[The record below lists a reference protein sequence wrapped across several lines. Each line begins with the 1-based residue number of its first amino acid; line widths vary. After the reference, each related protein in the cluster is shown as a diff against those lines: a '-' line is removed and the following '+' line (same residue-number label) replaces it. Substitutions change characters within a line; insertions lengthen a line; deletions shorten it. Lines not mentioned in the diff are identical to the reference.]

1 MRLALLSDIHGN
13 LEALGAV
20 VGEGRARGVD
30 AWVCL
35 GDIVGYGANPQAC
48 LHAVQEL
55 TDEVVLGNHDAAAIG
70 QTDLANFNPHA
81 RRAAEWTAEQLGESE
96 RRYLAS
102 LPFVL
107 QRDDAFFVH
116 AEPHQPSRWGYVHD
130 RAEAKKALDA
140 IEQRFCFVG
149 HSHCPFVCIER
160 DGGVELLPKGP
171 QPIQPRSRYLANIGS
186 VGQPRDG
193 DAQACFAL
201 WDQAAE
207 TLELVRCPYD
217 ITTTQHK
224 IITAGLPPAL
234 AERLALG
241 H

>member
-20 VGEGRARGVD
+20 VCEGRARGVD

-35 GDIVGYGANPQAC
+35 GDIVGYGANPKAC

-55 TDEVVLGNHDAAAIG
+55 SDEVVLGNHDAAAIG
-70 QTDLANFNPHA
+70 QTDLAYLNPYA

-116 AEPHQPSRWGYVHD
+116 AEPHHPSRWGYVHN
-130 RAEAKKALDA
+130 RAEAKN
-140 IEQRFCFVG
+140 
-149 HSHCPFVCIER
+149 
-160 DGGVELLPKGP
+160 
-171 QPIQPRSRYLANIGS
+171 PRR
-186 VGQPRDG
+186 
-193 DAQACFAL
+193 
-201 WDQAAE
+201 
-207 TLELVRCPYD
+207 
-217 ITTTQHK
+217 H
-224 IITAGLPPAL
+224 
-234 AERLALG
+234 
-241 H
+241 

>member
-1 MRLALLSDIHGN
+1 MPSSLACSTALCVKRDSSFKRPPCHTPPCYRTSTGIF
-13 LEALGAV
+13 EALGAV
-20 VGEGRARGVD
+20 VGEGRARGFDGLVY
-30 AWVCL
+30 L
-35 GDIVGYGANPQAC
+35 GYIVGYGANPQAS
-48 LHAVQEL
+48 LHPVQEL

-70 QTDLANFNPHA
+70 QTDLAYFNPDA

-96 RRYLAS
+96 RLYLAS

-116 AEPHQPSRWGYVHD
+116 DP
-130 RAEAKKALDA
+130 AEAKKALDA

-160 DGGVELLPKGP
+160 DGGLELLPKGP
-171 QPIQPRSRYLANIGS
+171 QPIQPLSRYLANIGS

-201 WDQAAE
+201 WD
-207 TLELVRCPYD
+207 
-217 ITTTQHK
+217 
-224 IITAGLPPAL
+224 
-234 AERLALG
+234 
-241 H
+241 

>member
-1 MRLALLSDIHGN
+1 LPCAALLSDIHGN

-20 VGEGRARGVD
+20 VGEGRARGFD
-30 AWVCL
+30 ALVYL
-35 GDIVGYGANPQAC
+35 GYIVGYGANPQAS
-48 LHAVQEL
+48 LHPVQEL

-70 QTDLANFNPHA
+70 QTHPVYFNPDA

-96 RRYLAS
+96 RLYLAS

-116 AEPHQPSRWGYVHD
+116 DPT
-130 RAEAKKALDA
+130 EAKKALDA

-149 HSHCPFVCIER
+149 HSHRPFVCIER
-160 DGGVELLPKGP
+160 DGGLELLPKGP
-171 QPIQPRSRYLANIGS
+171 QPIQPLSRYLANIGS

-201 WDQAAE
+201 WD
-207 TLELVRCPYD
+207 
-217 ITTTQHK
+217 
-224 IITAGLPPAL
+224 
-234 AERLALG
+234 
-241 H
+241 

>member
-1 MRLALLSDIHGN
+1 M
-13 LEALGAV
+13 
-20 VGEGRARGVD
+20 
-30 AWVCL
+30 
-35 GDIVGYGANPQAC
+35 
-48 LHAVQEL
+48 
-55 TDEVVLGNHDAAAIG
+55 
-70 QTDLANFNPHA
+70 
-81 RRAAEWTAEQLGESE
+81 SE

-130 RAEAKKALDA
+130 RTEAKKALGA

-149 HSHCPFVCIER
+149 PSHCPFVCIEG

-171 QPIQPRSRYLANIGS
+171 QPIQPLSRYLANIGS

-201 WDQAAE
+201 WD
-207 TLELVRCPYD
+207 
-217 ITTTQHK
+217 
-224 IITAGLPPAL
+224 
-234 AERLALG
+234 
-241 H
+241 

>member
-1 MRLALLSDIHGN
+1 MPCAALLSDIHGN

-20 VGEGRARGVD
+20 VGEGRARGFD
-30 AWVCL
+30 ALVYL
-35 GDIVGYGANPQAC
+35 GYIVGYGANPQAR
-48 LHAVQEL
+48 LHPVQEL

-70 QTDLANFNPHA
+70 QTDLAYFNPDA

-96 RRYLAS
+96 RLYLAS
-102 LPFVL
+102 LSFVL

-116 AEPHQPSRWGYVHD
+116 DP
-130 RAEAKKALDA
+130 AEAKKALDA

-201 WDQAAE
+201 WD
-207 TLELVRCPYD
+207 
-217 ITTTQHK
+217 
-224 IITAGLPPAL
+224 
-234 AERLALG
+234 
-241 H
+241 

>member
-1 MRLALLSDIHGN
+1 MRVARAALI
-13 LEALGAV
+13 
-20 VGEGRARGVD
+20 

-35 GDIVGYGANPQAC
+35 GYIVGYGAIPQAS

-55 TDEVVLGNHDAAAIG
+55 NDEVVLGNHDAAAIG
-70 QTDLANFNPHA
+70 QTDLAYFNPDA
-81 RRAAEWTAEQLGESE
+81 RQAAEWTAEQLGLSE

-102 LPFVL
+102 LPFDL

-116 AEPHQPSRWGYVHD
+116 D
-130 RAEAKKALDA
+130 RTEAKKALGA

-149 HSHCPFVCIER
+149 PSHCPFVSIEG

-171 QPIQPRSRYLANIGS
+171 QPIQPLSRYLADIGS

-201 WDQAAE
+201 WD
-207 TLELVRCPYD
+207 
-217 ITTTQHK
+217 
-224 IITAGLPPAL
+224 
-234 AERLALG
+234 
-241 H
+241 

>member
-1 MRLALLSDIHGN
+1 MRVARAALI
-13 LEALGAV
+13 
-20 VGEGRARGVD
+20 

-35 GDIVGYGANPQAC
+35 GYIVGYGAIPQTS

-55 TDEVVLGNHDAAAIG
+55 NDEVVLGNHDAAAIG
-70 QTDLANFNPHA
+70 QTDLAYFNPDA
-81 RRAAEWTAEQLGESE
+81 RPAAEWTAEQLGLSE

-116 AEPHQPSRWGYVHD
+116 AELDQPSRWGYVHD
-130 RAEAKKALDA
+130 RTGATKALGA
-140 IEQRFCFVG
+140 IEPRFCFVG
-149 HSHCPFVCIER
+149 PSHCPFVCIEG

-171 QPIQPRSRYLANIGS
+171 QPIQPLSRYLANIGS

-201 WDQAAE
+201 WD
-207 TLELVRCPYD
+207 
-217 ITTTQHK
+217 
-224 IITAGLPPAL
+224 
-234 AERLALG
+234 
-241 H
+241 